1 MKDLFHQDVVE
12 MIERETRQ
20 FQMWEIM
27 DPSDPLFPTAYE
39 TLWNAFGPQGEMER
53 EEAIKSFLVE
63 DPFDPTDSGT
73 YIRYF
78 LMAARDK
85 NGKLCGVRD
94 GSVLINPSYAP
105 DLCVIYLSHIYM
117 FPEARGTVLSYWLRI
132 APVEVAIQYLLD
144 LHQRGKIVLPAPD
157 RPGKNFGM
165 RLDLCAE
172 MEYFTPEDRVSWQ
185 RVLFYGRGGF
195 DVINPRHFPY
205 LQPDF
210 RDPDVIRQTGNRPL
224 PFMML
229 VRRMGNERQAT
240 MSIGEATGLI
250 RLMYDDFQTHC
261 APEHLEGSLTHVM
274 KHLAERAKTK
284 HFVELLP
291 LPSGPKDL
299 HRFKR
304 ISRYN
309 IYSRNYQGT
318 SPEVT
323 DYLEQIKPILAAN
336 PKYFDEHL
344 SKIQAELE
352 KRPHYVYGNREKGFT
367 FYGEKEPDEPP
378 ETPESRGEVDSDL
391 TAELSYPDLTR

>member
-27 DPSDPLFPTAYE
+27 DPSDPLFATAYE

-53 EEAIKSFLVE
+53 EEAIRSFLVE
-63 DPFDPTDSGT
+63 DAFDPTPSGT

-78 LMAARDK
+78 LMAARDTK
-85 NGKLCGVRD
+85 GNLLGVRD
-94 GSVLINPSYAP
+94 GSVLINQGYAN
-105 DLCVIYLSHIYM
+105 DLCVIYLSHIFM

-132 APVEVAIQYLLD
+132 APVEVAVQYLLD
-144 LHQRGKIVLPAPD
+144 LHQRGKITLPAPD

-229 VRRMGNERQAT
+229 VRRMGFERQAT
-240 MSIGEATGLI
+240 MSIGEASGLM
-250 RLMYDDFQTHC
+250 RLMYDDFLTHC
-261 APEHLEGSLTHVM
+261 APEHLEGSLTHVL
-274 KHLAERAKTK
+274 KHLTEREKTK
-284 HFVELLP
+284 NFVDLLP
-291 LPSGPKDL
+291 LPTGPKDL
-299 HRFKR
+299 QRFKR

-336 PKYFDEHL
+336 PKYFDDEL
-344 SKIQAELE
+344 AKIQIELE
-352 KRPHYVYGNREKGFT
+352 KRPHYVYSNREKGFT

-378 ETPESRGEVDSDL
+378 DSRGDVDSD
-391 TAELSYPDLTR
+391 AQPMP